1 MTMIGLSQ
9 VVSKRAT
16 TTPLMK
22 NLGSHR
28 FISRRDYF
36 LPAVSLDS
44 LYGRGSHAV
53 LDSQHSNLRSIL
65 SASTQKLQ
73 QNQQQ
78 WRRLSSMPGGTTP
91 SSWVNPQNQVSGQ
104 HLEQYG
110 VDLTKLAR
118 EGKLDPVIGR
128 HEEIRRTLQ
137 ILARRTKNNPV
148 LIGEPGVG
156 KTAIAEGIAQRIES
170 REVPES
176 MLDKR
181 VIRLDL
187 SSILSGAMF
196 RGQFEERL
204 KGVMKDIEASEG
216 KVILFIDELHTMVG
230 AIAVE
235 DSEHSEG
242 GDKVRNSVMKD
253 IEASEGKVILFID
266 ELHTMV
272 GVGKGEGSMDMS
284 NMLKPALARGDLQLV
299 GATTL
304 DEYRIIEKDAALARR
319 FQSVYVAEP
328 TVEDTITILRGLKP
342 RYELHHG
349 IRVKDEALI
358 AAATLSDRY
367 ISDRFQPDKSI
378 DLIDEACSGLRLEQ
392 ESKPDEIWKVE
403 RDLLTKQIEM
413 SALANEGDHDKKAMA
428 RKKHVGEEIDKL
440 KLTLKELNEKWQKEK
455 DELERG
461 KKLQEKLDEA
471 KRELKAARD
480 KGDFAKAG
488 ELLHSAIPKLEK
500 ELEQIETQGD
510 ITNSDQASSK
520 MLADSVTA
528 EAVAMIVSRHT
539 GIPISRLTGSESKKL
554 LHMEDRLREQVVGQ
568 DHALVSV
575 SNCVRLARTRLQA
588 QNRTLGNF
596 LFVGP
601 TGVGKTQL
609 CKVLA
614 EFIFDSPDAICRI
627 DMSEYGEKHT
637 VSRLIGAPPGY
648 VGYEEGGVLTESVRR
663 RPYQVLLLDEFEKGH
678 KDVWNLLLQMFDEG
692 HLTDSHGR
700 KVDFRNVIVV
710 MTSNIG
716 ANVIADLPPHF
727 SGTEPEVQSTIMD
740 VVRRTLSPEL
750 LNRIDDTI
758 VFNRLQRKHMNTIC
772 TIGLRDIAKRLESAQ
787 NMILDVSKAAVESL
801 SDQGY
806 DVRYGARPLKRVL
819 TREVLNP
826 MSRLILEGGLV
837 DGDQVRVRTRAEAEM
852 INEKDPSNFY
862 GFLSSGFGDGTR
874 NEIVLLRQ
882 HEFQQSDEES
892 SWLVDSW
899 DDDTNRGADTKLGL

>member
-230 AIAVE
+230 A
-235 DSEHSEG
+235 
-242 GDKVRNSVMKD
+242 
-253 IEASEGKVILFID
+253 
-266 ELHTMV
+266 
-272 GVGKGEGSMDMS
+272 GKGEGSMDMS

-428 RKKHVGEEIDKL
+428 RKKHVGEEIHKL

-727 SGTEPEVQSTIMD
+727 SGTEPEVQSTIME

-758 VFNRLQRKHMNTIC
+758 VFNRLQREHMNTIC
-772 TIGLRDIAKRLESAQ
+772 TIGLRDIGKRLESGQ
-787 NMILDVSKAAVESL
+787 NMRLDVSSAAVESL

-837 DGDQVRVRTRAEAEM
+837 DGDLVRVRTRAEAEM
-852 INEKDPSNFY
+852 IKEKDPSNFY

-899 DDDTNRGADTKLGL
+899 DDDTNRGPDTKLGL